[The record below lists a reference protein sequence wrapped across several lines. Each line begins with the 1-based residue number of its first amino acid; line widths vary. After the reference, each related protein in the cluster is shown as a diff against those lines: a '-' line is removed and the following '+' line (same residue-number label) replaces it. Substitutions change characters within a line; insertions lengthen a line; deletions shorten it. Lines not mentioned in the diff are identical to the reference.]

1 MSDMK
6 LTRQSGLTGI
16 LRTADKAVIFSCL
29 VLLIFALLAIFGP
42 ALLGLG
48 NDINPLARLRPP
60 GTEHFFGTDGVGR
73 EVFVRTVSG
82 SRNSVII
89 GVSVAVLTIILGG
102 ALGLLSG
109 YFRRFDRVFMRLSDG
124 MMAIPGVLFAIALV
138 SVLGGGF
145 LTVIIAITVPEIPR
159 TARLMRSVVLTI
171 RELPFVAAAVAVGS
185 STPKILVRHIIPNA
199 IGALTVQATFVC
211 SSAVLSEAALSF
223 LGVGTPP
230 DIPSWGNVMASGRQF
245 FQIAPWIILFP
256 GLFLSLMVLSVNIL
270 GDHLRDRLDPR
281 LVKRR
286 LS

>member
-1 MSDMK
+1 MTDMALPK
-6 LTRQSGLTGI
+6 TSALKRALNN
-16 LRTADKAVIFSCL
+16 ADKAVIFSCAIL
-29 VLLIFALLAIFGP
+29 FTILLFAIFGP
-42 ALLGLG
+42 LFLGLG
-48 NDINPLARLRPP
+48 NDINPLERLKQPSA
-60 GTEHFFGTDGVGR
+60 EHLFGTDSVGR
-73 EVFVRTVSG
+73 EIFVRTISG
-82 SRNSVII
+82 SRNSVVV
-89 GVSVAVLTIILGG
+89 GVSVAGLTIILGG
-102 ALGLLSG
+102 VLGLIAG
-109 YFRRFDRVFMRLSDG
+109 YFRLFDRVFMRFADG

-185 STPKILVRHIIPNA
+185 STPKILIQHIIPNA

-211 SSAVLSEAALSF
+211 ASAVLSEAALSF

-256 GLFLSLMVLSVNIL
+256 GILLSLMVLSVNIL

-281 LVKRR
+281 LAKRR
-286 LS
+286 TS